1 MYPSALGVIP
11 DPLALTPVLFFQV
24 TPILDD
30 INLFKFLIKKK
41 KKWIYIN
48 RQCGTQCTG
57 LISSRLR
64 TDDFELKII

>member
-41 KKWIYIN
+41 KKMDLHKQTMWDTVY
-48 RQCGTQCTG
+48 
-57 LISSRLR
+57 R
-64 TDDFELKII
+64 TDLLQTQDR